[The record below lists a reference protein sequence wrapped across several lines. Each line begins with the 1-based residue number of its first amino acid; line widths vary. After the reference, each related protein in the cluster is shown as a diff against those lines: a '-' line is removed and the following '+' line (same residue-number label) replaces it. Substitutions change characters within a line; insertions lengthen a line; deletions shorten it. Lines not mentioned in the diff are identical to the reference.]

1 MGAPAVIPRTKRHDR
16 SGLTLAERNAIILYS
31 KGAKEAAARAL
42 GWNNQ
47 NTAQLGPADLFV
59 RRRLEEI
66 RDQVNKRHGRFRLR
80 GAMMRTEEPPDRLDE
95 REAEPAPPKGD
106 KLDERIEEVPPT
118 PPTPPVREDEPDDA
132 A

>member
-16 SGLTLAERNAIILYS
+16 SRLTLAERNAIILYS

-42 GWNNQ
+42 GWTNY
-47 NTAQLGPADLFV
+47 NTGDLGPAEVFV
-59 RRRLEEI
+59 ERRLAEL
-66 RDQVNKRHGRFRLR
+66 RDQVNGRRGRFTTR
-80 GAMMRTEEPPDRLDE
+80 GAAMGSEEKDRLDE
-95 REAEPAPPKGD
+95 REAQPAPPSGE
-106 KLDERIEEVPPT
+106 KLDERIEEAPPP